1 VTPQRLDDLLAR
13 LRKVRVAV
21 CGDFFLDKYLH
32 IDPAL
37 AETSLETGLEAH
49 QVVEVRCQ
57 AGAAGT
63 VCNNLTALGVR
74 HVEAVGYRGADGDGF
89 ELRRALRRAGVS
101 TPLLLDAAD
110 RVTPTYTKPLVMDPD
125 AAPRELNRLDI
136 KNHSVTP
143 RELEQRIIEAI
154 EIAAT
159 RAEALIIADQVE
171 EPDCG
176 VITARVRDF
185 LAKLGQV
192 APDLVILADSR
203 RNVARF
209 RHVSVKPNAEEAR
222 RGFDLLVDSELLA
235 SHVSARVQ
243 RPVFITRGADGV
255 VVADGSRTASVPG
268 VKAPGPLDIVGAGD
282 SFCAGSVAA
291 LAAGATWEEAAQ
303 LGCLVASITVQ
314 QLGTTGTASPAQIRS
329 RLLASPYVSAS
340 A

>member
-1 VTPQRLDDLLAR
+1 
-13 LRKVRVAV
+13 
-21 CGDFFLDKYLH
+21 
-32 IDPAL
+32 
-37 AETSLETGLEAH
+37 
-49 QVVEVRCQ
+49 
-57 AGAAGT
+57 
-63 VCNNLTALGVR
+63 
-74 HVEAVGYRGADGDGF
+74 
-89 ELRRALRRAGVS
+89 
-101 TPLLLDAAD
+101 
-110 RVTPTYTKPLVMDPD
+110 
-125 AAPRELNRLDI
+125 
-136 KNHSVTP
+136 
-143 RELEQRIIEAI
+143 
-154 EIAAT
+154 
-159 RAEALIIADQVE
+159 
-171 EPDCG
+171 
-176 VITARVRDF
+176 
-185 LAKLGQV
+185 
-192 APDLVILADSR
+192 
-203 RNVARF
+203 
-209 RHVSVKPNAEEAR
+209 VSVKPNAEEAR